1 MPTKT
6 DPKERARIM
15 EERKKRLGQ
24 RMAQIKHKLIVLSGK
39 GGVGKSTVAAFLASA
54 LASRGNAVGLLDTDI
69 HGPSI
74 PKILGIE
81 DKRITVVGDSVM
93 PVNVSA
99 NLRVMSIAFLLKA
112 KSDAVIWR
120 GPLKM
125 GMIEEFLA
133 NVEWG
138 QLDYL
143 IIDSPPGT
151 GDEPLSVCQLVPGL
165 DGAIVVATP
174 QDVALADVEKS
185 IVFCGQVRTRVVGVV
200 ENMSGFV
207 CPHCGKD
214 VDIFKTGGAERLAS
228 DMGVPFIGR
237 IPMVPEVVR
246 ACDDGRCTIE
256 SLETESLK
264 TSLEQMASRIVEL
277 TEAGPS
283 GGVGSGSS
291 PHDKQ
296 EPPAEPAAPTEAVP
310 AATVVSEKA
319 PTRGN
324 PDGLKGNLVKIALP
338 VNNGNLSTHF
348 GHSQHFGVFE
358 VKDKE
363 IIGENYIEPPPHSP
377 GVLPAWLQEQG
388 VKVVLASGLGQRAIS
403 QFEAAGIEIVYGVPV
418 GPARDVVAAYL
429 DGSLAA
435 GDNVCDH

>member
-1 MPTKT
+1 MPART
-6 DPKERARIM
+6 DPKERAKMM
-15 EERKKRLGQ
+15 EDRKKRLGQ
-24 RMAQIKHKLIVLSGK
+24 RMAQIRHKLIVLSGK
-39 GGVGKSTVAAFLASA
+39 GGVGKSTVSAFVASA
-54 LASRGNAVGLLDTDI
+54 LASRGNKVGLLDTDI

-81 DKRITVVGDSVM
+81 DKRISVVGDSVM
-93 PVNVSA
+93 PVNVSE

-185 IVFCGQVRTRVVGVV
+185 IVFCGQVRTRVIGVV

-207 CPHCGKD
+207 CPHCGKA
-214 VDIFKTGGAERLAS
+214 VNIFKTGGAEKLAR
-228 DMGVPFIGR
+228 DMGVPFLGR
-237 IPMVPEVVR
+237 IPMVPEVVE
-246 ACDDGRCTIE
+246 ACDEGRCNIE
-256 SLETESLK
+256 GLETDSLK
-264 TSLEQMASRIVEL
+264 GPLEDMASRIVEL
-277 TEAGPS
+277 TET
-283 GGVGSGSS
+283 GSGPGTGRLGASRAA
-291 PHDKQ
+291 P
-296 EPPAEPAAPTEAVP
+296 ERPAEPVAAKETVPVATASQEVP
-310 AATVVSEKA
+310 AQTDPGVGGGD
-319 PTRGN
+319 TM
-324 PDGLKGNLVKIALP
+324 KIALP
-338 VNNGNLSTHF
+338 VENGSISSHF
-348 GHSQHFGVFE
+348 GHSPHFGIFE
-358 VKDKE
+358 VSGKE
-363 IIGENYIEPPPHSP
+363 IVSEDYVQPPAHSP
-377 GVLPAWLQEQG
+377 GVLPAWLMEQG
-388 VKVVLASGLGQRAIS
+388 VKVVLASGLGRRAIGR
-403 QFEAAGIEIVYGVPV
+403 FEEAGIEIVYGVPV
-418 GPARDVVAAYL
+418 GPARDVVTAYL
-429 DGSLAA
+429 SGTLKA